1 MTEAKIVKIRWYD
14 TQTSQGYTFEEAKEI
29 KSAILTVYGELI
41 KEDKNYLT
49 IACYYDNDAGNP
61 EETNR
66 NIHSFFVEVVKK
78 AIIERKEMIE
88 S

>member
-1 MTEAKIVKIRWYD
+1 M
-14 TQTSQGYTFEEAKEI
+14 KEI

-49 IACYYDNDAGNP
+49 IACYYDNDADKP

-66 NIHSFFVEVVKK
+66 NTHSFFVEVVKK
-78 AIIERKEMIE
+78 AIIERKEMVE